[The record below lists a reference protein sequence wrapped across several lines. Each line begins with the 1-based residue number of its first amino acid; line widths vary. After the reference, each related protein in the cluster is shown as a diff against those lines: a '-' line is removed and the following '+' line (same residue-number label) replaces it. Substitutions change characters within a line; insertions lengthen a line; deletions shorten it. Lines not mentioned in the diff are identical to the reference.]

1 MSLKDKKIVTGA
13 AGFIGS
19 NLTIELLELGAKVT
33 GIDNLYNGR
42 LDNLTGVLDNI
53 NFQFIKGDIRD
64 LNFLID
70 VLKEIEIVY
79 HEAAFTSV
87 PQSVLM
93 PLSIV
98 GNSSFYIIIGYV
110 CYWIGL
116 PLSGFYFLFL
126 IVFSFLLM
134 TLYIILCKKN
144 KGSYYFLRS
153 RNSTL
158 QAGDLKKTSFFKKLI
173 TLIPLN
179 GFLLIVFIVL
189 IIFLNIL
196 KTSIFIVQY

>member
-1 MSLKDKKIVTGA
+1 MSLKDKKILVTGVT
-13 AGFIGS
+13 GFIGS
-19 NLTIELLELGAKVT
+19 NLTIELLELGAKVS

-70 VLKEIEIVY
+70 VLKEIEIAY

-93 PLSIV
+93 PDSFNDVNVNGTLNLLNAARNRDVRKIIFA
-98 GNSSFYIIIGYV
+98 SSSAVYGDILT
-110 CYWIGL
+110 L
-116 PLSGFYFLFL
+116 P
-126 IVFSFLLM
+126 
-134 TLYIILCKKN
+134 KKEDMRRSPISPYRVA
-144 KGSYYFLRS
+144 KLACEAYMQSYY
-153 RNSTL
+153 
-158 QAGDLKKTSFFKKLI
+158 AFFKKLI

-179 GFLLIVFIVL
+179 GFLLIVFIIL
-189 IIFLNIL
+189 IIFLNIV

>member
-1 MSLKDKKIVTGA
+1 MSLKDKKILVTGA

-42 LDNLTGVLDNI
+42 LDNLTGVLDNK

-87 PQSVLM
+87 PQSIKM
-93 PLSIV
+93 PESCNDVNINGTL
-98 GNSSFYIIIGYV
+98 N
-110 CYWIGL
+110 
-116 PLSGFYFLFL
+116 
-126 IVFSFLLM
+126 LL
-134 TLYIILCKKN
+134 N
-144 KGSYYFLRS
+144 
-153 RNSTL
+153 
-158 QAGDLKKTSFFKKLI
+158 AW
-173 TLIPLN
+173 
-179 GFLLIVFIVL
+179 V
-189 IIFLNIL
+189 
-196 KTSIFIVQY
+196 

>member
-1 MSLKDKKIVTGA
+1 MSLKDKKILVTGA

-93 PLSIV
+93 PDSCNGVNVNGTL
-98 GNSSFYIIIGYV
+98 N
-110 CYWIGL
+110 
-116 PLSGFYFLFL
+116 
-126 IVFSFLLM
+126 LLNAARHRDVR
-134 TLYIILCKKN
+134 K
-144 KGSYYFLRS
+144 
-153 RNSTL
+153 
-158 QAGDLKKTSFFKKLI
+158 
-173 TLIPLN
+173 
-179 GFLLIVFIVL
+179 
-189 IIFLNIL
+189 IIFASSSAVYGDIPTLPKKEDMRSSPISPYGVAKL
-196 KTSIFIVQY
+196 ACVQ